1 MDTLFQDLRFAVRS
15 MIKKPSFAIVATTTL
30 ALAIGVNTAIFSL
43 VSVIVFADLPMQDK
57 STVTIIRSSN
67 VQQEINRNGVS
78 YADFLDLRDQVGSLE
93 QVSAMGGAQWVMSTD
108 DGEPLRVTGNRITSN
123 LLNTWQLSTVVGRG
137 FLPGEDLPGAQPV
150 AIMAHNFWV
159 ARFAGEPGI
168 VGSTVRLD
176 GEEYTVVGIMT
187 PDMEFAELGEAE
199 FWVPTRLDRESESRD
214 ERAFYVSGR
223 LAAGATHAQVQQEV
237 AAVSSRLVEEYAA
250 THDGWVLGS
259 QPVQESL
266 VDDQTDTILLLLG
279 LTVGFV
285 LLIACANV
293 ANMLLSRATARGR
306 ELAVRAALG
315 ARRGRLVRQLL
326 TEALLIALA
335 ASTLGLVLAKGLL
348 ESLIMISAGNEQ
360 VFLLAE
366 LDLRVLLFTLGVA
379 LLTPL
384 AFGLLPALS
393 VSSGDATASLKDGS
407 ARSGGR
413 KGGRTRGVLVGAQV
427 SLAIMLMIVAGIMVR
442 TVISLQSRALGFDSA
457 DLLTAVIDLPENRYA
472 DDDAIRQFYRT
483 VQEEMVALPGVR
495 RAEFANARPAI
506 GLGNRGFLEIE
517 GRPEVDDENRPVG
530 FVMTV
535 TPGFFELLGIPL
547 QNGRA
552 FGPQDNEES
561 FRVALVSREAAT
573 RFWPGEDVVGERFR
587 VVRAEEEEWVQIIG
601 IVGDVR
607 SPRETEKGDP
617 QIYVPFSQNPKSTM
631 IALARTTGA
640 AASAAPGLRQAVWAV
655 DAQQPV
661 DEVGSLNERLYQTQ
675 SGNYALIMLFGTF
688 AFFALVMAA
697 VGIYGVMSYSVSQR
711 SAEIS
716 IRRALGAEAN
726 DVSQMVLAQGAKMLV
741 FGIGA
746 GLLGAFG
753 LSKLIAGLVV
763 GTGIS
768 ATDPL
773 TFIGV
778 PLILGAVALIANYV
792 PARRATKI
800 DPMQALRTE

>member
-1 MDTLFQDLRFAVRS
+1 MTGLWNDLRFAVRS
-15 MIKKPSFAIVATTTL
+15 LTRYPTFTAIAVVTL
-30 ALAIGVNTAIFSL
+30 ALGIGANTAVFTL
-43 VSVIVFADLPMQDK
+43 VDGVLLSPLPFDDSDELIAIRHQGREGRDALPMSQ
-57 STVTIIRSSN
+57 
-67 VQQEINRNGVS
+67 GL
-78 YADFLDLRDQVGSLE
+78 YALYRDQAKSIEEIALF
-93 QVSAMGGAQWVMSTD
+93 ASTTVNLVT
-108 DGEPLRVTGNRITSN
+108 DGEPERI
-123 LLNTWQLSTVVGRG
+123 
-137 FLPGEDLPGAQPV
+137 A
-150 AIMAHNFWV
+150 
-159 ARFAGEPGI
+159 
-168 VGSTVRLD
+168 
-176 GEEYTVVGIMT
+176 
-187 PDMEFAELGEAE
+187 
-199 FWVPTRLDRESESRD
+199 
-214 ERAFYVSGR
+214 
-223 LAAGATHAQVQQEV
+223 VQ
-237 AAVSSRLVEEYAA
+237 A
-250 THDGWVLGS
+250 
-259 QPVQESL
+259 
-266 VDDQTDTILLLLG
+266 
-279 LTVGFV
+279 
-285 LLIACANV
+285 
-293 ANMLLSRATARGR
+293 
-306 ELAVRAALG
+306 
-315 ARRGRLVRQLL
+315 
-326 TEALLIALA
+326 
-335 ASTLGLVLAKGLL
+335 
-348 ESLIMISAGNEQ
+348 
-360 VFLLAE
+360 
-366 LDLRVLLFTLGVA
+366 
-379 LLTPL
+379 
-384 AFGLLPALS
+384 
-393 VSSGDATASLKDGS
+393 
-407 ARSGGR
+407 
-413 KGGRTRGVLVGAQV
+413 
-427 SLAIMLMIVAGIMVR
+427 
-442 TVISLQSRALGFDSA
+442 
-457 DLLTAVIDLPENRYA
+457 
-472 DDDAIRQFYRT
+472 
-483 VQEEMVALPGVR
+483 
-495 RAEFANARPAI
+495 
-506 GLGNRGFLEIE
+506 
-517 GRPEVDDENRPVG
+517 
-530 FVMTV
+530 V

-726 DVSQMVLAQGAKMLV
+726 DVSQMVLAQGAKILV